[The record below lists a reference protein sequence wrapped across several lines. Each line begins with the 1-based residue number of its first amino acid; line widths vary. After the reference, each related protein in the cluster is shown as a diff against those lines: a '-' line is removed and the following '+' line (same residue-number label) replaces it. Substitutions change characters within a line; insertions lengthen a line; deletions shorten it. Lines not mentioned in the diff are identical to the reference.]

1 MAGAIMSIPAIKGVE
16 TGAGFELARMQG
28 SHAHDEIVPHG
39 RGWKRLTNNAGGLEG
54 GMTNGEELLLSAAMK
69 PIPTLKKPLRSIDI
83 TNGLE
88 MAAAFER
95 SDVCALPAACIVG
108 EAMLS
113 WVLARTIMEQFGGDT
128 LGDLKQRWTS
138 YKNRVEGF
146 IHE

>member
-1 MAGAIMSIPAIKGVE
+1 
-16 TGAGFELARMQG
+16 
-28 SHAHDEIVPHG
+28 
-39 RGWKRLTNNAGGLEG
+39 
-54 GMTNGEELLLSAAMK
+54 MK